1 MVATTEWL
9 VLPPA
14 AALILFTAAAA
25 CEPPPLVR
33 FNLTLMALAT
43 PLAENRGSADVENAC
58 MHAFIV
64 ATVRHPPCP
73 GSPSLLTPEIR
84 GHAFLMPQT

>member
-25 CEPPPLVR
+25 CEPSLVR
-33 FNLTLMALAT
+33 YNLTLMALAT
-43 PLAENRGSADVENAC
+43 PLAENRGSADVEYAC

-64 ATVRHPPCP
+64 ATVRHAPCP